1 MPPPATVV
9 AEFYLVTLP
18 GFEALCARE
27 VKAWLGEIPCAVGYG
42 GVTVQLPLETGL
54 SLNLVLK
61 IPTRILL
68 RVVKFRC
75 RDFPKLYNKILAYK
89 WEQWLDPTCTL
100 TVEAASSSSR
110 LKIKK
115 RIEETCTKAWRARQ
129 KAKTLNAEKQAS
141 LFVRFKDD
149 ECTLS
154 LDTSGDRLHK
164 RGARTHIGEAPIRE
178 TIAAGLLEFVAASTD
193 DTRQIEVVDMMAGSG
208 TFLLEALTRDQTV
221 AARSFA
227 FQAFKCGEI
236 HPPPVPA
243 RATISHAIGLENDAK
258 TLQAAKSNLAAVTNQ
273 VKLIRQDSFTASELP
288 EEGRQRWVLTNPPYG
303 ERLKIE
309 GSPNEFYAKLFKAAE
324 NVAKPDRACFIL
336 PAKAVKGRLELP
348 PSWKVLEKLK
358 FSNGGIPV
366 IAFLFGR
373 IRG

>member
-1 MPPPATVV
+1 MPQAAA

-27 VKAWLGEIPCAVGYG
+27 VKAWLGEVPCAVVHG
-42 GVTVQLPLETGL
+42 GVTVQLPLAIGL

-68 RVVKFRC
+68 RVAKFRC
-75 RDFPKLYNKILAYK
+75 RDFPKLYNKIAAYK
-89 WEQWLDPTCTL
+89 WEQWLDPTCEL
-100 TVEAASSSSR
+100 AVEAASSGSR

-115 RIEETCTKAWRARQ
+115 RIEETCAKAWRARQ
-129 KAKTLNAEKQAS
+129 KGKAPDPKKKAT

-154 LDTSGDRLHK
+154 LDSSGERLHK

-178 TIAAGLLEFVAASTD
+178 TIAAGLLEFVAASTA
-193 DTRQIEVVDMMAGSG
+193 DTREIEVVDMMAGSG
-208 TFLLEALTRDQTV
+208 TFLLEALTRDQATE
-221 AARSFA
+221 ARSFA
-227 FQAFKCGEI
+227 FQAFKCAEI
-236 HPPPVPA
+236 KAPPGPIRTA
-243 RATISHAIGLENDAK
+243 ISHAIGFEADDK
-258 TLQAAKSNLAAVTNQ
+258 TLQAAKSNMAAVAKQ

-288 EEGRQRWVLTNPPYG
+288 AVSRQRWVLTNPPYG

-309 GSPNEFYAKLFKAAE
+309 GSPHEFYAKLFQAAE

-348 PSWKVLEKLK
+348 RAWKVLEKLK

-373 IRG
+373 IDG